1 MSWTDSK
8 QRPRINTLI
17 DFSPDNQIGSPNKS
31 VPTYLLHD
39 LQGTDP
45 PDFGDFSV
53 DLSLFAGVLPFAG
66 CGVATW
72 VAPFLPPAN
81 RNIEYML
88 QIHSNNSIANSP
100 NFEDT
105 LLQTNL
111 FSGLAV
117 WQPLLSYQKEAFSEH
132 FQHLSS
138 CLPLAEKHHIDII

>member
-1 MSWTDSK
+1 MTSH
-8 QRPRINTLI
+8 RITRKA
-17 DFSPDNQIGSPNKS
+17 NQIKP
-31 VPTYLLHD
+31 YLLHD
-39 LQGTDP
+39 LQGT
-45 PDFGDFSV
+45 PDFGADFGDLT
-53 DLSLFAGVLPFAG
+53 DLSLFTMVLPFAG

-138 CLPLAEKHHIDII
+138 CLPLAENITSISSNTNTLLKLTQE